1 MKESLR
7 YLRERAN
14 LSQSQVA
21 AELGIS
27 RQTYIKFESGDT
39 EPSLALLRHLAALY
53 QVALQAIIE
62 NSYSVREPVPSATAA
77 LSTGGDGGQHAPSS
91 RKSCPEDIYATKP
104 MEPCVVSSPS
114 PVYEGVFDGTC
125 VRPLD
130 LDFPARIN
138 QKVTITLQ
146 DEYLVDKATLIKK
159 VYGRLHHGA
168 DPSKWPLEEKAWE
181 LHCMEKYG
189 PAKKESDI
197 QEEDK

>member
-7 YLRERAN
+7 YLRERAS
-14 LSQSQVA
+14 LSQYQVA

-39 EPSLALLRHLAALY
+39 EPSLAQLRALAALY
-53 QVALQAIIE
+53 QVELHSIIE
-62 NSYSVREPVPSATAA
+62 NQYSVREPDSFSATGKNG
-77 LSTGGDGGQHAPSS
+77 STVPIKHCQD
-91 RKSCPEDIYATKP
+91 DIYATAPIKP
-104 MEPCVVSSPS
+104 CIVSSPS

-146 DEYLVDKATLIKK
+146 DEYLVDKATLVEQVRGI
-159 VYGRLHHGA
+159 LHFGA
-168 DPSKWPLEEKAWE
+168 DPSKWPLEERAWE
-181 LHCMEKYG
+181 LHCMEKYS
-189 PAKKESDI
+189 PRKKETDI
-197 QEEDK
+197 EEEAE

>member
-14 LSQSQVA
+14 LSQYQVA
-21 AELGIS
+21 EELGIS

-39 EPSLALLRHLAALY
+39 EPSLAQLRTLAALY
-53 QVALQAIIE
+53 QVALQSIIE
-62 NSYSVREPVPSATAA
+62 NQYSVKEPVPESLSAKGKTFSAA
-77 LSTGGDGGQHAPSS
+77 
-91 RKSCPEDIYATKP
+91 RKHCQDDIYTTEPIK
-104 MEPCVVSSPS
+104 PCVVSSPS

-138 QKVTITLQ
+138 QKVTLTLQ
-146 DEYLVDKATLIKK
+146 DEYLVDKATLVER
-159 VYGRLHHGA
+159 VYGILHHGA
-168 DPSKWPLEEKAWE
+168 DPSKWPLEGKAWE

-189 PAKKESDI
+189 PKKSGTDI
-197 QEEDK
+197 EGEEE

>member
-1 MKESLR
+1 MKETLR

-21 AELGIS
+21 AELSIS

-39 EPSLALLRHLAALY
+39 EPSLALLRHLATLY
-53 QVALQAIIE
+53 QVELQSIIE
-62 NSYSVREPVPSATAA
+62 NRYSVREPVAEASGFSPAE
-77 LSTGGDGGQHAPSS
+77 GDGGHHAPP
-91 RKSCPEDIYATKP
+91 RKSCPEDIYAAKP

-146 DEYLVDKATLIKK
+146 DEYLVDKATLIEQ
-159 VYGRLHHGA
+159 VRGILHHGA
-168 DPSKWPLEEKAWE
+168 DPSKWPLEEKAWD
-181 LHCMEKYG
+181 LYCMEKYG

-197 QEEDK
+197 QEEEK